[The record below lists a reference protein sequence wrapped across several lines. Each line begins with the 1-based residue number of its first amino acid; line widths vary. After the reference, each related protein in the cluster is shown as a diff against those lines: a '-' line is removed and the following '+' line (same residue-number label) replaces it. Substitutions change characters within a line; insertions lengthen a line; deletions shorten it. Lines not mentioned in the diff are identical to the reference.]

1 MGLMLLGSAFLRPV
15 RHALTDTIAKQ
26 MLRIAHGSS
35 DYRPILEVLDE
46 RSICRINCYLGLF

>member
-1 MGLMLLGSAFLRPV
+1 MLLGSAFLRPV